1 MKPSFILRQLLALV
15 SGLAIIVALFW
26 SLLLLQ
32 FVPVFIRGGFPGL
45 QEHVARVATADVPPQ
60 QRETAITRMYEAL
73 AASAL
78 VGCILYKTIGYLQ
91 TRLDSHHK
99 TCHRS

>member
-1 MKPSFILRQLLALV
+1 MKPSFILRPLLALV
-15 SGLAIIVALFW
+15 SGLAIMVALFW

-32 FVPVFIRGGFPGL
+32 FVPVFIRGGFAGL

-73 AASAL
+73 AGSAL
-78 VGCILYKTIGYLQ
+78 VGCILYKTRGYLR
-91 TRLDSHHK
+91 TRLHSDHEGREHG
-99 TCHRS
+99 